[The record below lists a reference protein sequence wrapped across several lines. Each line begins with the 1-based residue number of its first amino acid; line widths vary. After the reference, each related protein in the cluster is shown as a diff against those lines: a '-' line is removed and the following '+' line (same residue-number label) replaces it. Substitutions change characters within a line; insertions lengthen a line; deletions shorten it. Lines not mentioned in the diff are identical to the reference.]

1 MAITLNTRIPQH
13 TLQADIDAFL
23 GLKGIRGYTP
33 VNRAYSLRSR

>member
-23 GLKGIRGYTP
+23 GLKGK
-33 VNRAYSLRSR
+33 LW